1 MRNKKEKQQGAMAI
15 KCLAWCTTKLI
26 IASSSARANERSHAR
41 SRSEKNTFFEGAVSP
56 RETTETTVWEAL
68 NNALLDSDSDNAL
81 QCNNRNANLS
91 RAIKKLDCYRKVR
104 NINLEYHV
112 EPQI

>member
-1 MRNKKEKQQGAMAI
+1 MIG
-15 KCLAWCTTKLI
+15 TTKLHIWKRGNAGIVMHVRI

-56 RETTETTVWEAL
+56 REYR
-68 NNALLDSDSDNAL
+68 NNSLRGTKQCSTRFRDNVL
-81 QCNNRNANLS
+81 QRNNRNANLS
-91 RAIKKLDCYRKVR
+91 RAIKKLDCYLKVQ